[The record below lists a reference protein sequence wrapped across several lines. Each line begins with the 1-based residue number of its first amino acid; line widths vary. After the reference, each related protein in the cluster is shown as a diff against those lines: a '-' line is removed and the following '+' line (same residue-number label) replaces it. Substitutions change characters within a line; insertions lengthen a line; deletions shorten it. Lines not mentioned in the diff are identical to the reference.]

1 MNKCLSLLAL
11 TVAILFSGHFSQAQH
26 EFGLGAQLG
35 DPFGLTARYK
45 LSKENSIDGAIG
57 TGSHDDLNIHAD
69 YLWHHYKLFRLG
81 RAWFDAYFGPGVR
94 MRDREKD
101 NCRKNVNC
109 NDDDDDGIAIGPRG
123 VGGLM
128 FDFKNPR
135 VELFV
140 ELAAVLELVPDSDGD
155 VDFSTG
161 GRYFF

>member
-1 MNKCLSLLAL
+1 MNKCFSFAVLSA
-11 TVAILFSGHFSQAQH
+11 AILFLGHYSQAQH

-35 DPFGLTARYK
+35 DPTGVTARYK
-45 LSKENSIDGAIG
+45 FSKENSIDGAIG

-69 YLWHHYKLFRLG
+69 YLWHHYELFRLG

-94 MRDREKD
+94 IRDRDK
-101 NCRKNVNC
+101 NCRKNTIC
-109 NDDDDDGIAIGPRG
+109 DDDDDGIAVGPRG

-128 FDFKNPR
+128 FDFKDPR

-140 ELAAVLELVPDSDGD
+140 ELAAVLEFVPDTDGD